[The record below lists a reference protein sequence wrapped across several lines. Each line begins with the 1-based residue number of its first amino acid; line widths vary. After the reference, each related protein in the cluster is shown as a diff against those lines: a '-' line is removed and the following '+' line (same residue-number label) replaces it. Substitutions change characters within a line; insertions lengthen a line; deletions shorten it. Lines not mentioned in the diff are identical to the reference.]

1 MLSDEKNPN
10 LPRQRRRLYRRA
22 LRQIRASLAEMTA
35 DQLMQA
41 VEAETPRG
49 TITCI
54 ISSAPFAGM
63 EVGPRDRAAV
73 GR

>member
-1 MLSDEKNPN
+1 MLPGEDPT
-10 LPRQRRRLYRRA
+10 LLRLRRRLYGRV

-41 VEAETPRG
+41 VEAETPLG
-49 TITCI
+49 TIACI

-63 EVGPRDRAAV
+63 DVGPRDRPAV
-73 GR
+73 GG